1 MPARLRFLA
10 LCLFVTPAA
19 ALAEDA
25 ADLGPML
32 DKIRKGSP
40 AECVEVLKKLT
51 PGKEERAAKPIAIRL
66 VTETD
71 AQAREELRAALAAY
85 KGAVLVQAV
94 KTGFE
99 TKGVTDDF
107 RLMLLELLKDEK
119 SETAVNLV
127 GKVAFESE
135 MKAVREAGQKALV
148 AYGDA
153 AVKCA
158 MSWLH
163 AEQKIATEA
172 VGVLQAIDTV
182 EAGKALAWCMADG
195 GEKEL
200 NRILKITSKTRD
212 DAVTAMIAM
221 GDEAVPGLLAGLDN
235 LLTQKWSSYVLQKIS
250 GEFYTQKDKAG
261 WLGWW
266 KRHQAEKAGK

>member
-1 MPARLRFLA
+1 MPRLPLSLLGLLVLPLA
-10 LCLFVTPAA
+10 AF
-19 ALAEDA
+19 AEDA
-25 ADLGPML
+25 ADLGPIL
-32 DKIRKGSP
+32 DKIRKGS
-40 AECVEVLKKLT
+40 ASECVEALGRLA
-51 PGKEERAAKPIAIRL
+51 PGKEERASKPIAIRL

-71 AQAREELRAALAAY
+71 AKAREELRQALAAY
-85 KGAVLVQAV
+85 KGTVLVQAV

-99 TKGVTDDF
+99 TKGVTDDY
-107 RLMLLELLKDEK
+107 RLMILELLKDEK

-163 AEQKIATEA
+163 APEQKIATEA